1 MEGRKGRS
9 GGQKERENMR
19 IFFLATR
26 VVFLLTDVLKRE
38 EKFPQFLSSIDSLRL
53 HSDIH

>member
-9 GGQKERENMR
+9 GGQRERENMR

-38 EKFPQFLSSIDSLRL
+38 EKFP
-53 HSDIH
+53 